1 MIISLIGMSGCGKS
15 FWSKRLASLYKFQRY
30 ACDDLIASKLN
41 AILDSTTGAP
51 AASTGIKHTE
61 SSTRR
66 ISDWMGDP
74 GSENSEAHQAIY
86 LATERTVMQEVLNAI
101 ASTLQSPHSSTTVPN
116 IVIDTTGSLIYT
128 GEEVTSAL
136 KSMSR
141 VLLFDSSAD
150 EQETMLRKYL
160 ANPKPIIWN
169 GHFCPTPQESYLQS
183 LERAFRS
190 LMVERKERYRE
201 LADCI
206 IPFDVHHSSSYTVEQ
221 LLEDIEDCRYG
232 VNPS

>member
-30 ACDDLIASKLN
+30 ACDDLIANKLDS
-41 AILDSTTGAP
+41 ILDRLAEDTITGV
-51 AASTGIKHTE
+51 GMKRHE

-66 ISDWMGDP
+66 ISEWMGEP
-74 GSENSEAHQAIY
+74 GSANSEAHQAIY
-86 LATERTVMQEVLNAI
+86 LSAERAVMQDILKAI
-101 ASTLQSPHSSTTVPN
+101 VSALQSPHSSTTVPN

-128 GEEVTSAL
+128 GEEVTNAL

-141 VLLFDSSAD
+141 VLLLDSSAD
-150 EQETMLRKYL
+150 EQETMLKKYL

-169 GHFCPTPQESYLQS
+169 GHFVPNSHENYLQS
-183 LERAFRS
+183 LERAFRN
-190 LMVERKERYRE
+190 LMAERKERYRE

-206 IPFDVHHSSSYTVEQ
+206 IPFDIHHAPSYTVEQ
-221 LLEDIEDCRYG
+221 LLDDIENCEYG
-232 VNPS
+232 VNLP